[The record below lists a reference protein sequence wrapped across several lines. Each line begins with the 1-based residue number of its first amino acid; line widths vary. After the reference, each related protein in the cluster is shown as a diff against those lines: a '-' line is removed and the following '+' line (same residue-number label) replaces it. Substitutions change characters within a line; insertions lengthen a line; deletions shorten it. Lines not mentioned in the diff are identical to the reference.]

1 MKTAVIVDDEHLA
14 IEELKYLLSFRKE
27 IELVNTFTNPIAAEQ
42 YIKQSPPD
50 IVFLDIQMPRK
61 SGLEIAKEILKFV
74 PEVKIIFLTAHVT
87 YAIDAFAVNA
97 VDYLLKPTDKE
108 RLDIA
113 INKIIALDNNVH
125 IDKSSNRNFISLY
138 SKGSFVPVK
147 YKDILYCKSDDG
159 IVTIYTK
166 NNKFNYTG
174 TLSHLEEILVSPC
187 FFRSHRSYIVNI
199 EHIEK
204 IEPTERTYILKMN
217 FRDELIP
224 VSRSNAPHFKKAMSI
239 Y

>member
-14 IEELKYLLSFRKE
+14 IEELKYLLSFREE

-74 PEVKIIFLTAHVT
+74 PKVKIIFLTAHVT

-113 INKIIALDNNVH
+113 LNKIITLNDKTH
-125 IDKSSNRNFISLY
+125 IDKSSNRSFISLY
-138 SKGSFVPVK
+138 SKGSFRPVK
-147 YKDILYCKSDDG
+147 YEDILYCKSDDG
-159 IVTIYTK
+159 IVTIHTK

-174 TLSHLEEILVSPC
+174 TLSHLEEILISPC
-187 FFRSHRSYIVNI
+187 FFRCHRSYIVNL

-204 IEPTERTYILKMN
+204 IEPTERTYTLKMHFKN
-217 FRDELIP
+217 ELIP
-224 VSRSNAPHFKKAMSI
+224 VSRSNASQFRMIMSI